1 MYTIQSL
8 WTMVREN
15 LDICVVIFANRK
27 YQILQVEL
35 SRVGAQSMN
44 KKTLDVLNL
53 DNPELNFLN
62 LAKGMGMAAVRVETI
77 EDFNNHYEKAMRKKG
92 PFLIEAVIP

>member
-8 WTMVREN
+8 WTMAREN
-15 LDICVVIFANRK
+15 LDICVIIFANRK

-44 KKTLDVLNL
+44 KKTLDML
-53 DNPELNFLN
+53 DISNPDIDFVQLSQ
-62 LAKGMGMAAVRVETI
+62 GMGVPATRADSI
-77 EDFNNHYEKAMRKKG
+77 EDFNQQYLDAMNSVG
-92 PFLIEAVIP
+92 PRLIEVIL